1 MSSNVPD
8 ELQKLHESSKA
19 LEQNQT
25 ALNSRLTDLQ
35 KQLAFLENEI
45 RGLKNSIKK
54 KEEISNSDQP
64 VDLKDTVAGF
74 GAKIEA
80 LRIDVDSLKENYRE
94 VQKVQ
99 SDEKSLA
106 NKLQLSVD
114 QMANSIASISAGNAN
129 NQTSAFY
136 QALSNQCTMGI
147 RNVTAQLTTANY
159 TFNQRIK
166 ALDDQIHEHNLKLDG
181 LSESYANVS
190 SHVTS
195 IESEWPKFKS
205 ENAQLNNE
213 IAFLKNDTL
222 LLKTELSRLHSSNT
236 RASSSSDP
244 IKKVDIPPMFDL
256 PVHSAEA
263 NQPST
268 TSKLVSIPTLPPSKA
283 P

>member
-1 MSSNVPD
+1 MSSNVHD
-8 ELQKLHESSKA
+8 ALQKCHESSKT

-25 ALNSRLTDLQ
+25 ALNSRLTELQ
-35 KQLAFLENEI
+35 RQLTFLESEI
-45 RGLKNSIKK
+45 HGLKNSIKK

-80 LRIDVDSLKENYRE
+80 LRIDVDSLKENHRE

-99 SDEKSLA
+99 NDEKSLA

-136 QALSNQCTMGI
+136 EALTNQCTMGI
-147 RNVTAQLTTANY
+147 RNITAQLTTANY

-181 LSESYANVS
+181 LSENYANVS

-205 ENAQLNNE
+205 ENVHLTSE

-222 LLKTELSRLHSSNT
+222 FLKAELSRLHSSNT
-236 RASSSSDP
+236 RASFSPDP
-244 IKKVDIPPMFDL
+244 MKNVDIPTMFDL
-256 PVHSAEA
+256 PVHSS
-263 NQPST
+263 NQLST